1 MRLIVKGYAKKLK
14 IDFDEIFPLMVR
26 LITIRIVLAIVTVM
40 DLEFEQID
48 VKTAFLHNNLEQ
60 EIYMVESEGFIK
72 KDKEE
77 LVCQLNESLYNL
89 KQIPRCWYK

>member
-48 VKTAFLHNNLEQ
+48 VKTAFLHDNLEQ
-60 EIYMVESEGFIK
+60 EIYMVESKGFIK

-89 KQIPRCWYK
+89 K